1 MNEKTNS
8 SGQGR
13 HSFAFEGGE
22 DLTTMGATWFVSYC
36 YYDKIDP
43 THKNWKKVETHNSR
57 QSVYRR
63 TAHYHRFWLER
74 VLEMDSER
82 LSANTIGLT
91 GDEVIKMA
99 KILLNSENKATKPRR
114 ITADEYKKSFE
125 TSNDE
130 QNTQVKNDG
139 TVPYSKLEKALEFA
153 IRTREFEIGLF
164 WKRSNMFMLLTGAAF
179 VGLYTVTNPSGIHNV
194 LLTGLGKQEASLNDT
209 ITGLIQSSHF
219 YAFIITLAGLVFAIA
234 WHLIC
239 RGSLFWQKNW
249 EAHISAL
256 ERPLMGSIYDY
267 AHYPPETN
275 TQPCSPLK
283 AYPFSVSKIMNLT
296 TFFVMVFWVIALIKI
311 LLDIAGVNL
320 ITYLFQPLQNLADR
334 MPLLIG
340 GVAVLIGG
348 IIFFLFVRLF
358 MRKCQS
364 SFAGYNDTA
373 KNDTQQDSND
383 ECPFIELKTWVVFDK
398 EKGSGAAKTTGAQN
412 SSEQTP

>member
-13 HSFAFEGGE
+13 HSFDFEGGE

-36 YYDKIDP
+36 YYDKIDR
-43 THKNWKKVETHNSR
+43 THKNWERVETHNSR

-99 KILLNSENKATKPRR
+99 KILLNSENKAIKPRR
-114 ITADEYKKSFE
+114 ITADEYKKAFE
-125 TSNDE
+125 PSNDE
-130 QNTQVKNDG
+130 QNMQVKNDG
-139 TVPYSKLEKALEFA
+139 TAPYSKLEKALEFA

-179 VGLYTVTNPSGIHNV
+179 VGLYTVTNPSGILNV
-194 LLTGLGKQEASLNDT
+194 LLTGLGKQEASLNNT
-209 ITGLIQSSHF
+209 IASLIQSSHF
-219 YAFIITLAGLVFAIA
+219 YALIITLAGLVFAIA

-256 ERPLMGSIYDY
+256 ERPLMGPIYDY
-267 AHYPPETN
+267 AHYPSETN
-275 TQPCSPLK
+275 TQKCCPLK

-296 TFFVMVFWVIALIKI
+296 TFFVIVFWVIALIKI

-320 ITYLFQPLQNLADR
+320 ITSLFQPLQNLADHIPLAGGIVTALIAVGV
-334 MPLLIG
+334 PLL
-340 GVAVLIGG
+340 
-348 IIFFLFVRLF
+348 FVWLF
-358 MRKCQS
+358 MCKCQS

-383 ECPFIELKTWVVFDK
+383 ECPFIELETWVVFDK
-398 EKGSGAAKTTGAQN
+398 ETKN

>member
-36 YYDKIDP
+36 YYDKIDR
-43 THKNWKKVETHNSR
+43 THRNWERVETHNSR
-57 QSVYRR
+57 QSVYRK

-139 TVPYSKLEKALEFA
+139 AAPYSKLEEALEFA

-179 VGLYTVTNPSGIHNV
+179 VGLYTVTNPSGILNV
-194 LLTGLGKQEASLNDT
+194 LLTGLGKQEASLNNT
-209 ITGLIQSSHF
+209 IKSLIQSSHF
-219 YAFIITLAGLVFAIA
+219 YALIITLAGLVFAIA

-256 ERPLMGSIYDY
+256 ERPLMGPIYDY
-267 AHYPPETN
+267 AHYPSETN

-334 MPLLIG
+334 MPLAG
-340 GVAVLIGG
+340 GVVAILIGG
-348 IIFFLFVRLF
+348 IIFFLF
-358 MRKCQS
+358 MRKCPS
-364 SFAGYNDTA
+364 SFAGYNYTA
-373 KNDTQQDSND
+373 KNNTQQKSND
-383 ECPFIELKTWVVFDK
+383 ACPFIELETWVVFDK

-412 SSEQTP
+412 SSAQTP

>member
-36 YYDKIDP
+36 YYDKIDR
-43 THKNWKKVETHNSR
+43 THRNWEKYPERVSIYN
-57 QSVYRR
+57 R
-63 TAHYHRFWLER
+63 TDHYHRFWLER

-99 KILLNSENKATKPRR
+99 KILLNSENKAIKPRR
-114 ITADEYKKSFE
+114 ITADEYKKAFE
-125 TSNDE
+125 PSNDE

-139 TVPYSKLEKALEFA
+139 TAPYSKLEKALEFA

-179 VGLYTVTNPSGIHNV
+179 VGLYTVTNPSGILNV
-194 LLTGLGKQEASLNDT
+194 LLTGLGKQEASLNNT
-209 ITGLIQSSHF
+209 IAALIQSSHF

-256 ERPLMGSIYDY
+256 ERPLMGPIYDY

-275 TQPCSPLK
+275 TQRCCPLK

-296 TFFVMVFWVIALIKI
+296 TFFVIVFWVVALIKI

-334 MPLLIG
+334 IPLLIG
-340 GVAVLIGG
+340 IVAILIGV
-348 IIFFLFVRLF
+348 IIFFLF
-358 MRKCQS
+358 MCKCRS
-364 SFAGYNDTA
+364 SFAGYNYTA
-373 KNDTQQDSND
+373 KNDTQQKSND
-383 ECPFIELKTWVVFDK
+383 ESPFIELETWVVFDK
-398 EKGSGAAKTTGAQN
+398 EKGSGTDTTTGSQN

>member
-1 MNEKTNS
+1 
-8 SGQGR
+8 
-13 HSFAFEGGE
+13 
-22 DLTTMGATWFVSYC
+22 
-36 YYDKIDP
+36 
-43 THKNWKKVETHNSR
+43 
-57 QSVYRR
+57 
-63 TAHYHRFWLER
+63 
-74 VLEMDSER
+74 MDSER

-99 KILLNSENKATKPRR
+99 KILLNSENKAIKPRR

-125 TSNDE
+125 PSNDE

-139 TVPYSKLEKALEFA
+139 TAPYSKLEKALEFA

-179 VGLYTVTNPSGIHNV
+179 VGLYTVTNPSGILNV
-194 LLTGLGKQEASLNDT
+194 LLTGLGKQEASLNNT
-209 ITGLIQSSHF
+209 IAALIQSSHF

-256 ERPLMGSIYDY
+256 ERPLMGPIYDY
-267 AHYPPETN
+267 AHYPAETN
-275 TQPCSPLK
+275 TQRCCPLK

-296 TFFVMVFWVIALIKI
+296 TFFVIVFWVVALIKI

-334 MPLLIG
+334 MPLAG
-340 GVAVLIGG
+340 GVVAILIAV
-348 IIFFLFVRLF
+348 IIFLLF
-358 MRKCQS
+358 MCKCQS
-364 SFAGYNDTA
+364 SFAGYNYTA
-373 KNDTQQDSND
+373 KNDTQQKSND
-383 ECPFIELKTWVVFDK
+383 ESPFIELETWVVFDK
-398 EKGSGAAKTTGAQN
+398 EKGSGTDTTTGSQN